1 MNKILVTGAD
11 GFIGSHL
18 VESLVKK
25 GYNVKAFVFY
35 NSFNSW
41 GWLDYIDK
49 NIKQSI
55 EVFSGDI
62 RDPFGVNESI
72 KDCDSIINL
81 AALIAIPYSYHSPLS
96 YIETNIQGTLNIL
109 QSAKENNIRKIIHT
123 STSEVYGSAQY
134 VPIDE
139 KHPLVGQSP
148 YSASKIGADQLAIS
162 FNKSFNTPVG
172 IIRPFNTYGPRQ
184 SNRAIIPSVINQIL
198 NGYDEIKVGNVK
210 PTRDFS
216 YVDDTVNGIIAGL
229 ESDMIV
235 GKAINL
241 GAGFEISIKETIN
254 SIAEIL
260 GKNIKLKV
268 DKNRVRND
276 NTEVDRLYSNNS
288 LAKEL
293 LGWQPNYAGKSGF
306 KKGLKKT
313 IDWFSDN
320 FNTKNYKSD
329 IYNI

>member
-1 MNKILVTGAD
+1 MFQLM
-11 GFIGSHL
+11 
-18 VESLVKK
+18 
-25 GYNVKAFVFY
+25 
-35 NSFNSW
+35 
-41 GWLDYIDK
+41 K
-49 NIKQSI
+49 NTFSRSI
-55 EVFSGDI
+55 
-62 RDPFGVNESI
+62 
-72 KDCDSIINL
+72 
-81 AALIAIPYSYHSPLS
+81 
-96 YIETNIQGTLNIL
+96 
-109 QSAKENNIRKIIHT
+109 
-123 STSEVYGSAQY
+123 
-134 VPIDE
+134 
-139 KHPLVGQSP
+139 P

-254 SIAEIL
+254 SITEIL

-320 FNTKNYKSD
+320 HNTKNYKSD